1 MIKIFILVIILVCVF
16 NFILFNKETFYQNY
30 GGSEPLPE
38 VTAIKE
44 NQILNILKNDPDIYR
59 KYLKNLNDSDQEI
72 LDLYQEYS
80 DLRDYIKEKKFDNLN
95 KNLNQ
100 LRNNYN
106 NTKKKLER
114 ILYNKY
120 NPNKINFYDENQEFK
135 DRMKTFISS
144 LKDIKEGVPQKYYEN
159 KLTLYPNDKKSL
171 KIELNKIQEQI
182 YLFNLNGSCL
192 KYNDDKNYIYSTCS
206 NTDNSFWFRVAKIYD
221 KYHFNQ
227 FIKNNKI
234 TGSQSFNYPLYLIIP
249 YNDYDNAVTI
259 KDNQLSIQSLDDES
273 VRENQIFY
281 E

>member
-16 NFILFNKETFYQNY
+16 NFILYNKESFYQ
-30 GGSEPLPE
+30 GPEPLPE

-59 KYLKNLNDSDQEI
+59 KYLKNLSDNDQEI

-80 DLRDYIKEKKFDNLN
+80 DLRDYIKEKKFDDLN

-120 NPNKINFYDENQEFK
+120 NPNKNNFYDENKEFK
-135 DRMKTFISS
+135 DRMKTFILN
-144 LKDIKEGVPQKYYEN
+144 LKDIEKGTPEKVYEN

-171 KIELNKIQEQI
+171 KIELNKIEEQI

-192 KYNDDKNYIYSTCS
+192 KYNGDKNYIYTTCN
-206 NTDNSFWFRVAKIYD
+206 NTDNTFWFRVAKIFD

-234 TGSQSFNYPLYLIIP
+234 VSSQSYNYPLYLIIP
-249 YNDYDNAVTI
+249 YNNYNNAITI
-259 KDNQLSIQSLDDES
+259 KDNQLTIESLDDES
-273 VRENQIFY
+273 IRENQLFY